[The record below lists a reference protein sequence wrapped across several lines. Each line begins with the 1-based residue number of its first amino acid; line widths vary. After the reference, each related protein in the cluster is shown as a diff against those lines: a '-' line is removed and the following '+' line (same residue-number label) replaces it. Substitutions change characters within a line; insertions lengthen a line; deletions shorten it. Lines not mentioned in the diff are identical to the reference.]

1 MKNLLFIL
9 IPIALFIL
17 LLSTIKVED
26 TDKTP
31 SPTPEI
37 SKEETMPTAADE
49 NNPTIANQPEVKTG
63 DLTTEKKLVTIST
76 SKGDIELEL
85 YPLAAPK
92 TVENFLKKAQE
103 GFYNNLTWHRVED
116 WVIQGGDP
124 EGDGT
129 GGGDQ
134 PTELNDLT
142 FSLGSVGIARG
153 GDIRINNDSQFFIVK
168 KDSNFLDK
176 QYTNFG
182 KVTKGID
189 VVSQIEIGDKI
200 LSVKSQ

>member
-1 MKNLLFIL
+1 MKNLIFII
-9 IPIALFIL
+9 IPVVIFII
-17 LLSTIKVED
+17 LLSTIKVKDAE
-26 TDKTP
+26 KAP
-31 SPTPEI
+31 SPTPEVA
-37 SKEETMPTAADE
+37 KEEKVTPS
-49 NNPTIANQPEVKTG
+49 ANEPVVKTG
-63 DLTTEKKLVTIST
+63 DLTTEKKLVTVST

-85 YPLAAPK
+85 YPAAAPK
-92 TVENFLKKAQE
+92 TVENFLKKATD

-124 EGDGT
+124 DGNGT

-153 GDIRINNDSQFFIVK
+153 GDIKINNDSQFFIVK
-168 KDSNFLDK
+168 KDSDFLDQ

-182 KVTKGID
+182 KVTAGLD
-189 VVSQIEIGDKI
+189 VVDKIEIGDKI
-200 LSVKSQ
+200 LEIKTN

>member
-9 IPIALFIL
+9 IPVALFIV

-26 TDKTP
+26 NNKKTSGESSSNAI
-31 SPTPEI
+31 SPA
-37 SKEETMPTAADE
+37 KEETVTPS
-49 NNPTIANQPEVKTG
+49 ANEPVVKTG

-85 YPLAAPK
+85 YPQAAPK
-92 TVENFLKKAQE
+92 TVENFLKKATD

-124 EGDGT
+124 DGNGT

-134 PTELNDLT
+134 STELNDLT

-153 GDIRINNDSQFFIVK
+153 GDIKINNDSQFFIVK
-168 KDSNFLDK
+168 KDSDFLDT

-182 KVTKGID
+182 KV
-189 VVSQIEIGDKI
+189 VSGMEIVDQIAIGDKI
-200 LSVKSQ
+200 LSIKTK